1 MPGYRVGPGMDALSA
16 SPTPIG
22 PVDGPGGRWN
32 REAAKLQV
40 MPGFARGKARKGS

>member
-16 SPTPIG
+16 SPAPAG
-22 PVDGPGGRWN
+22 PVVRSGGRRN